1 MEDILLKLISPFFYP
16 FLFAQRVYWL
26 YLLAALCAA
35 LVVFQWEKRRKR
47 HGANTGVLA
56 YLFPRDIYQHP
67 STRLDL
73 RYFYVNAVFQSMFVL
88 PLFVGSNLAMSGWVK
103 STLDQHLL
111 AGAGALPTDSVWIML
126 LFSLI
131 VAMAMDLGIFVG
143 HLMQH
148 RIPVLWEFHKVHHS
162 AEVLNPLTLYRM
174 HPVDNLLTIGLSG
187 LLVGC
192 ANGIYQYLAGGE
204 GLVLNILGVNLFV
217 FLFYLMAYNLRH
229 SHIWLSYGPVLS
241 QVLISP
247 AQHQI
252 HHSKEMRHR
261 DKNLGLIFAF
271 WDKIAGTLYVPKE
284 KESFRLGIDE
294 EEGHRLDSVLK
305 FYWLPF
311 TRARRLFSAGMAGQ
325 SRQLGTLAMFA
336 GVLSS
341 FLLVNSSFTSTLPE
355 VSREVYLEELTWQEV
370 KQATAAGYTTVI
382 IPTGGTEQNG
392 PHMQLGKHNQ
402 VVHYT
407 AGRIAVGLGHT
418 LVAPVIPY
426 VPEGN
431 IEPASGHMRFAG
443 TLSVPEDV
451 FAATL
456 EHTARSLRAHGFT
469 LICFLGDS
477 GDSQAAQDAVARRL
491 DTAWQGSG
499 FRVLQVDDYY
509 ARNGQVSFLRN
520 AGRATEEIGSHAGV
534 RDTSELL
541 AVHTEGVRQDKL
553 ADNRDSDFMSTGAN
567 GNSALATADTG
578 EQMLRLKIEAGI
590 NQIRRMREH

>member
-88 PLFVGSNLAMSGWVK
+88 PLFVGSNLVMSGWVK
-103 STLDQHLL
+103 STLDQHFL

-131 VAMAMDLGIFVG
+131 VAMAMDLGIFIG

-229 SHIWLSYGPVLS
+229 SHIWLSYGPILS

-252 HHSKEMRHR
+252 HHSKEMGHR

-294 EEGHRLDSVLK
+294 EEGFRLDSVLK

-341 FLLVNSSFTSTLPE
+341 LVLMNSSFTSTLPE

-392 PHMQLGKHNQ
+392 PHMCPCGRDPPLMFVSRADLWPHNGIG
-402 VVHYT
+402 HIS
-407 AGRIAVGLGHT
+407 RIMF
-418 LVAPVIPY
+418 P
-426 VPEGN
+426 
-431 IEPASGHMRFAG
+431 G
-443 TLSVPEDV
+443 T
-451 FAATL
+451 
-456 EHTARSLRAHGFT
+456 
-469 LICFLGDS
+469 
-477 GDSQAAQDAVARRL
+477 
-491 DTAWQGSG
+491 
-499 FRVLQVDDYY
+499 
-509 ARNGQVSFLRN
+509 
-520 AGRATEEIGSHAGV
+520 
-534 RDTSELL
+534 
-541 AVHTEGVRQDKL
+541 
-553 ADNRDSDFMSTGAN
+553 
-567 GNSALATADTG
+567 
-578 EQMLRLKIEAGI
+578 
-590 NQIRRMREH
+590 

>member
-1 MEDILLKLISPFFYP
+1 
-16 FLFAQRVYWL
+16 
-26 YLLAALCAA
+26 
-35 LVVFQWEKRRKR
+35 
-47 HGANTGVLA
+47 
-56 YLFPRDIYQHP
+56 
-67 STRLDL
+67 
-73 RYFYVNAVFQSMFVL
+73 MFVL
-88 PLFVGSNLAMSGWVK
+88 PLFAGSNLVMSGWVK

-111 AGAGALPTDSVWIML
+111 AGAGVLPADSVWIML

-407 AGRIAVGLGHT
+407 AGRIAVGLGQT

-477 GDSQAAQDAVARRL
+477 GDSQTAQDAVARRL
-491 DTAWQGSG
+491 DTAWRGSG

-520 AGRATEEIGSHAGV
+520 AGRAAEEIGSHAGV

-590 NQIRRMREH
+590 NQIRRIREH